1 MIFPDSEIA
10 AQVRAVLNL
19 KPGDSLELI
28 PLSKRGSERNF
39 FRALINDGTAVT
51 PVIVVNYSPGR
62 EENNYYSALA
72 RFMKSIGVAVPE
84 ITADDDT
91 RHITIMQD
99 LGNADLWS
107 FRNNSWQERRGLY
120 RKSLA
125 MICRLHSFPAGN
137 ANIRTM
143 PGFGPELYR
152 WERDY
157 FRGNFLQAYCGLD
170 AREAQSAELEDELEA
185 LAGRLC
191 ESRVCL
197 VHRDFQSQNI
207 MVSDSEVFFIDFQGM
222 RTGSAFYDLGSLLY
236 DPYVRFAEEERRELL
251 EYYFLISGSDRE
263 WGSFEKFFRQAAAQ
277 RLMQSLG
284 AYGFLGLK
292 KGLTPFL
299 EHIPSALDNLIDA
312 AGKSGSLHLL
322 LKIASTCREK
332 ILAGETKSP

>member
-10 AQVRAVLNL
+10 DQVRTVLGL

-39 FRALINDGTAVT
+39 FRALVNDGSGVR
-51 PVIVVNYSPGR
+51 PVIVVNYNPNR
-62 EENNYYSALA
+62 EENNYSTALA
-72 RFMKSIGVAVPE
+72 RFLTGIGVAVPE
-84 ITADDDT
+84 IIADDKV
-91 RHITIMQD
+91 RHVTVMQD
-99 LGNADLWS
+99 LGNTDLWS
-107 FRNNSWQERRGLY
+107 FRNDSWEERRRLY
-120 RKSLA
+120 RRSLE
-125 MICRLHSFPAGN
+125 MICRLHLFPAGE
-137 ANIRTM
+137 AGVKMM

-152 WERDY
+152 WECDY
-157 FRGNFLQAYCGLD
+157 FRDNFLQAYCGLD
-170 AREAQSAELEDELEA
+170 AGSSELEIELEG

-191 ESRVCL
+191 ESRACL

-207 MVSDSEVFFIDFQGM
+207 MVYNSEVFFIDFQGM
-222 RTGSAFYDLGSLLY
+222 RTGSAFYDLGSILY

-251 EYYFLISGSDRE
+251 EYYFLISGSDLE
-263 WGSFEKFFRQAAAQ
+263 WGSFEKFFREAAAQ

-312 AGKSGSLHLL
+312 AGKSGRLPLL
-322 LKIASTCREK
+322 LKTASLCRETV
-332 ILAGETKSP
+332 LSGENRSL